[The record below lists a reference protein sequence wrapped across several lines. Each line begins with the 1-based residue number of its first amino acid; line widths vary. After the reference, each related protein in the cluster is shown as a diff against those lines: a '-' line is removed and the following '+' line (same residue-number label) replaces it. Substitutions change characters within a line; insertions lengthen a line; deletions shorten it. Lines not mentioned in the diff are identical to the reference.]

1 MKRKYN
7 ISASRLKVCWK
18 YLAHQLA
25 LHPSPVISVTVVLT
39 LLLFI
44 PQTWVAW
51 QAYQDFN
58 SIIKNELRLQKLSDT
73 ITHLDEVLTMSA
85 RMNAATGN
93 PMWEQRYRSFEPKL
107 DAAIKESIKLAPQA
121 YTGEDAKKTD
131 IANQRLVEME
141 YKSFEIVKT
150 SQKAAAQALLSS
162 KEYELQKQQYADGV
176 ASRNHFISIQ
186 LDNKIA
192 GYRQH
197 LFWATFSSFFS
208 LAMLIPA
215 WIFVLSLL
223 REYLRI
229 KQITQIAIEHANQEL
244 EIRVGQRTEEL
255 TVKNIQIQRTLQE
268 LQQTQMQLIQTEKM
282 SSLGQ
287 MLAGIAHEIKNPV
300 NFVSGNIVYAQEYL
314 YDLLKLVQLYQD
326 NYPNPPQEIK
336 AKIKAIDLNFLV
348 KDFTKLLESM
358 KVGTNRIEEI
368 IYSLRNFSRT
378 DETAVQ
384 QVDIHEGIDSTL
396 MILSHRLKAHD
407 VQPEIAIVKEYGIL
421 PAIECY
427 PSQLNQVFMNI
438 LANAIDALEEQNN
451 KRKSAQIQA
460 QSYIHISTQVLNPD
474 KILICIRD
482 NGAGIPENIIPRLFD
497 PFFTT
502 KTVGHGTGIGLSIS
516 HQIIVEK
523 HGGKL
528 SCQSTVGEGTEF
540 MIELK
545 TSLSSNLKLSNK

>member
-1 MKRKYN
+1 MKSKYN
-7 ISASRLKVCWK
+7 ISASPIKVYWK

-58 SIIKNELRLQKLSDT
+58 SIIKHELRLQKLSDT

-162 KEYELQKQQYADGV
+162 KEYELQKQKYADGV

-197 LFWATFSSFFS
+197 LFWATFASFFS

-215 WIFVLSLL
+215 WLFVLSLL

-244 EIRVGQRTEEL
+244 EIRVEQRTEEL

-326 NYPNPPQEIK
+326 KYPNPPQEIQ
-336 AKIKAIDLNFLV
+336 AKIKAIDLDFLV

-384 QVDIHEGIDSTL
+384 QVDIHAGIDSTL
-396 MILSHRLKAHD
+396 MILSHRLKSHD
-407 VQPEIAIVKEYGIL
+407 VQPEISIVKEYGIL

-438 LANAIDALEEQNN
+438 LANAIDALEEKNLQ
-451 KRKSAQIQA
+451 RKSAQIQA

-474 KILICIRD
+474 KILISIRD
-482 NGAGIPENIIPRLFD
+482 NGAGIPENIISQLFD

-502 KTVGHGTGIGLSIS
+502 KTVGKGTGIGLSIS
-516 HQIIVEK
+516 YQIIVEK

-528 SCQSTVGEGTEF
+528 SCQSKVGEGTEF

-545 TSLSSNLKLSNK
+545 TSLSPNLK